1 MLVRGDLTDQ
11 EGSTT
16 QVVIITNCL
25 QYIYS
30 KNTAKAGMEK
40 KWSNGNAAFL
50 SLSLLKN

>member
-40 KWSNGNAAFL
+40 NGAMEMQHSYHFHY
-50 SLSLLKN
+50 